1 VARGGLS
8 PSVLIG
14 HLAVLRA
21 VGMVIVRC
29 EQVLVAL
36 RVVGMVIVRCEQVLV
51 ARHEIGMAIDRC
63 EQVLVA
69 HHGETAQEVFTVR
82 VLCVL
87 HLERVTLARLGLEC
101 PEVFPKPERL
111 CPLVTS
117 LRCVRP
123 ASQIGARSRAK
134 LRNKAGLGQF

>member
-1 VARGGLS
+1 MVR
-8 PSVLIG
+8 
-14 HLAVLRA
+14 RA
-21 VGMVIVRC
+21 V
-29 EQVLVAL
+29 A
-36 RVVGMVIVRCEQVLV
+36 MVIVRCEQVLV
-51 ARHEIGMAIDRC
+51 ARRGVGMVIVQCEPVLVAHHEIGMAIARC

-82 VLCVL
+82 VLCVS
-87 HLERVTLARLGLEC
+87 HPEQVTLARLGLEC

-123 ASQIGARSRAK
+123 ASRIGARSRAK

>member
-1 VARGGLS
+1 MIA
-8 PSVLIG
+8 
-14 HLAVLRA
+14 
-21 VGMVIVRC
+21 RC
-29 EQVLVAL
+29 EQVLVVLRGVGMVIARCEQVL
-36 RVVGMVIVRCEQVLV
+36 VVRRVVGMVIVRCEQVLV
-51 ARHEIGMAIDRC
+51 ARRAVGMVIARC

-82 VLCVL
+82 VLCVSL
-87 HLERVTLARLGLEC
+87 PERVTLARLGLEC

-123 ASQIGARSRAK
+123 ASRIGERSRAK